1 MESLVAKETERLQSQ
16 TTQNDVVVI
25 NDSTSDQSPSKSM
38 NNDSYALL
46 KLIYKKIDAIE
57 NHIIKLDVR
66 IANISDVKSVGAS
79 SSSDL
84 GHIDM
89 AQLEE
94 FGLPVQSELMLEKFE
109 ENLKTNH
116 AFKAKLVC

>member
-57 NHIIKLDVR
+57 NHIIKLDCCQYFR
-66 IANISDVKSVGAS
+66 R
-79 SSSDL
+79 
-84 GHIDM
+84 
-89 AQLEE
+89 
-94 FGLPVQSELMLEKFE
+94 
-109 ENLKTNH
+109 
-116 AFKAKLVC
+116 